1 MSKPFAWSYSKLKNF
16 ESCPKRHWHIDIA
29 KDVKEE
35 DSEQLLWGNMLH
47 KAAAKRLT
55 VGTPL
60 PAGMDTVEWW
70 CSRLLASPGTILAE
84 QKLAITK
91 DFGPCEWF
99 AKEAWY
105 RGIADV
111 LKINGD
117 VALAIDWKTGKILED
132 AVQLALMAA
141 CIVAHHP
148 TVMKIRTEFVWVK
161 EGPNVSSRDD
171 FDRNHMAVV
180 WRNLWPR
187 IEQLEH
193 AHNTTS
199 YPAKP
204 GRLCRKWC
212 PVTVC
217 PHHGE

>member
-1 MSKPFAWSYSKLKNF
+1 MKAFAWSYTKLKNF
-16 ESCPKRHWHIDIA
+16 ESCPKRHWHVDIQ

-35 DSEQLLWGNMLH
+35 ESEQLLWGNMLH

-55 VGTPL
+55 VGTTLQP
-60 PAGMDTVEWW
+60 GMDKLEEW
-70 CSRLLASPGTILAE
+70 CQRLLTGPGVILVE

-111 LKINGD
+111 LKIHGP
-117 VALAIDWKTGKILED
+117 VALAIDWKTGKIIED

-141 CIVAHHP
+141 CIFAHHP
-148 TVMKIRTEFVWVK
+148 DVQKIRTEFVWLK
-161 EGPNVSSRDD
+161 EGGVSSRED
-171 FDRNHMAVV
+171 FDRNAMATV

-187 IEQLEH
+187 IEALEH

-204 GRLCRKWC
+204 GYLCRKWC
-212 PVTVC
+212 PVTSC
-217 PHHGE
+217 PHHGT